1 MKIII
6 EGNVGAGKTTFLTY
20 FLKYLQIYNTK
31 YKNIIEFPEKDKILT
46 SDKNSLHVFDSG
58 STFFK
63 NKSNVNALE
72 LAKQNTQWYSL
83 IQHTFLFNLDY
94 IQNDL
99 IQNSNS
105 QHINIYSR
113 SIYSSTEIFSNVLYK
128 LNYLSKSNLD
138 FLQKE
143 YNNILV
149 KEKQISIDLLIIVVC
164 ENEELLLQRLKN
176 RDGHIETEYILELQ
190 HAYKNIESIICSK
203 TNVKNIV
210 YINTNQDL
218 DKIYKSI
225 ENLIHKFF

>member
-46 SDKNSLHVFDSG
+46 SEKNSLHVFDSG

-72 LAKQNTQWYSL
+72 LAKQNTQWYGL
-83 IQHTFLFNLDY
+83 IQHTFLFNLNY

-138 FLQKE
+138 FLKKE
-143 YNNILV
+143 YENILI
-149 KEKQISIDLLIIVVC
+149 KENQISIDLLIIVVC

-190 HAYKNIESIICSK
+190 RAYKNIESIICSK

-210 YINTNQDL
+210 YINTNQSL

-225 ENLIHKFF
+225 ENLIHEFF